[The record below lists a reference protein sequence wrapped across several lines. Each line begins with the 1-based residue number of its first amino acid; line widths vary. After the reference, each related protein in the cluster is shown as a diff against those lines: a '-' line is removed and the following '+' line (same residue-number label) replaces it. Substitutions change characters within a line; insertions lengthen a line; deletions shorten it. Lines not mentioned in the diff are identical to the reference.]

1 MDKKSSQRLRKLQG
15 VGDVVL
21 EKLRLRVDSLEPMEM
36 NPQMLK
42 HMTGVMKDL
51 KDILT
56 ASVEDTANTG
66 ITVVFTGELEEYSG

>member
-56 ASVEDTANTG
+56 ASVEDTENTG

>member
-1 MDKKSSQRLRKLQG
+1 MDKKNSLRLRKLQG

-21 EKLRLRVDSLEPMEM
+21 EKLRQRVDSLEPLEM

-56 ASVEDTANTG
+56 ATGEEQAGG
-66 ITVVFTGELEEYSG
+66 ITVVFTGELEDYSG

>member
-1 MDKKSSQRLRKLQG
+1 MDKKSNLRLKKLQG

-21 EKLRLRVDSLEPMEM
+21 EKLRLRVDSLDPMEM

-56 ASVEDTANTG
+56 ASGEDAGSGG
-66 ITVVFTGELEEYSG
+66 ITAVFTGELEEYSG

>member
-1 MDKKSSQRLRKLQG
+1 MDKKNSLRLKKLQG

-21 EKLRLRVDSLEPMEM
+21 EKLRLRVDSLDPMEM

-56 ASVEDTANTG
+56 VSGEETGGG
-66 ITVVFTGELEEYSG
+66 ITVVFTGELEDYSG

>member
-1 MDKKSSQRLRKLQG
+1 MDKKNSLRLRKLQG

-21 EKLRLRVDSLEPMEM
+21 EKLRQRVDSLEPLEM

-56 ASVEDTANTG
+56 ATGEEQASG
-66 ITVVFTGELEEYSG
+66 ITVVFTGELEDYSG

>member
-1 MDKKSSQRLRKLQG
+1 MDKKKTQRLRKLQG

-56 ASVEDTANTG
+56 ASGEETAG
-66 ITVVFTGELEEYSG
+66 SITVVFAGELEEYSA

>member
-1 MDKKSSQRLRKLQG
+1 MDKKNSQRLRKLQG

-56 ASVEDTANTG
+56 ASGEEASGG
-66 ITVVFTGELEEYSG
+66 ITVVFAGELEDYSA